1 MPSYDDDLPTQQ
13 EEYLLKQLVDNIEQQ
28 ERIQALIELKNLI
41 IGSKR
46 CKIAFY
52 RVGILEILFNLLK
65 EFSSSI
71 NIDILIEILDCI
83 SSFAKSNN
91 KNLLNRLIELGFIEQ
106 ILILLTIQIDS
117 NHFYESC
124 LRCLRSFFLSKF
136 FSNPYL
142 TPIPFILLCDE
153 NKHETI
159 PSISQTKNF
168 LLNDKY
174 CPVDIL
180 FENSQTF
187 NIFHCLL
194 SISKSTQISIIE
206 ILCCACINNERQN
219 LIVEMNFIESIMH
232 LLVENIFYNNKINLV
247 SLANEY
253 LIGVCLKFF
262 CSICYENVAVAQRL
276 QTTISTETNQILFEI
291 ISNLFNK
298 LNRPVII
305 SYYASKFFVNLCKTK
320 VLSCDDSYISH
331 KALTTLVHLC
341 TKSIINKCIYLYIA
355 CLDTLTYLLNGNST
369 LHHIAMYT
377 EQLLSKL
384 FSYLFTPNKIFD
396 ETIDEAILIKIRSS
410 ALTLLAVLSS
420 HHEDIKKRIA
430 DQENLI
436 STAIECYH
444 SPHLSLKLASLCL
457 FHGLSRSVHQLRTTF
472 NDTTCDILLDAI
484 KSSDLSLVRIAS
496 SVISNSVLEFST
508 CRTKLLSDGILDILL
523 SFLTHPDH
531 ELSINGMWA
540 LRNLSYLSTL
550 KIKQD
555 IINGLTID
563 RIYSLL
569 EQCTDERFLICLLSL
584 LRNIFNEK
592 DTETLLPMFNST
604 KLLTILQTMNDK
616 NYSEEIYREVN
627 LLIDHINSSNNSS
640 QQRLLSDL
648 VNPTCRTSLFPEY
661 ACDEMDQL
669 DCS

>member
-13 EEYLLKQLVDNIEQQ
+13 EEYLLKQLVDNVESQK
-28 ERIQALIELKNLI
+28 RIQTLIELKNLI

-52 RVGILEILFNLLK
+52 HVGLLEILYNLLK
-65 EFSSSI
+65 EYSSPI
-71 NIDILIEILDCI
+71 NIDILIEILDSI

-91 KNLLNRLIELGFIEQ
+91 KNLLKHLIELGFIEQ

-124 LRCLRSFFLSKF
+124 LRCLRSFFLSKI
-136 FSNPYL
+136 FSNSYL
-142 TPIPFILLCDE
+142 TSIPFILLCDE

-159 PSISQTKNF
+159 TCILQRENF
-168 LLNDKY
+168 LFNDNY

-180 FENSQTF
+180 FENSQTL
-187 NIFHCLL
+187 NIFYRLL
-194 SISKSTQISIIE
+194 TISKSIQILIIE
-206 ILCCACINNERQN
+206 ILCCSCVNNERQN
-219 LIVEMNFIESIMH
+219 QIVEKDFIEFIMH
-232 LLVENIFYNNKINLV
+232 LLVENIFYNNKINLL

-253 LIGVCLKFF
+253 LTGVCLKFF
-262 CSICYENVAVAQRL
+262 CSICYENVDVAQRL
-276 QTTISTETNQILFEI
+276 QTTISTETNQTLCQI
-291 ISNLFNK
+291 ISNLLNTI
-298 LNRPVII
+298 NRPVII
-305 SYYASKFFVNLCKTK
+305 SYYASKFFVNLCKAK
-320 VLSCDDSYISH
+320 VLSCDDPYISH
-331 KALTTLVHLC
+331 KALTTLIHLC
-341 TKSIINKCIYLYIA
+341 TKSIMNKCIYLYIA
-355 CLDTLTYLLNGNST
+355 CLETLIYLLNGNST

-396 ETIDEAILIKIRSS
+396 EIIDETILMKIRSS
-410 ALTLLAVLSS
+410 SLILLAVLSS

-436 STAIECYH
+436 PTAIEFYH

-472 NDTTCDILLDAI
+472 NDTICDILLDAI
-484 KSSDLSLVRIAS
+484 KSSDLSLVKIAS

-508 CRTKLLSDGILDILL
+508 CRTRLLSGGILDILV

-531 ELSINGMWA
+531 ELSINGIWA

-550 KIKQD
+550 KVKQD

-592 DTETLLPMFNST
+592 DTEILLPMFNSI
-604 KLLTILQTMNDK
+604 KLLTILQIINEK
-616 NYSEEIYREVN
+616 NYSEEIHREVN
-627 LLIDHINSSNNSS
+627 LLIDHLNSSNNSS
-640 QQRLLSDL
+640 QQRLSSDS

>member
-13 EEYLLKQLVDNIEQQ
+13 EEYLLKQLVDNVESQK
-28 ERIQALIELKNLI
+28 RIQTLIELKNLI

-52 RVGILEILFNLLK
+52 HVGLLEILYNLLK
-65 EFSSSI
+65 EYSSSI
-71 NIDILIEILDCI
+71 NIDILIEILDSI

-91 KNLLNRLIELGFIEQ
+91 KNLLKHLIELGFIEQ
-106 ILILLTIQIDS
+106 ILILLTIQINS

-136 FSNPYL
+136 FSNSYL
-142 TPIPFILLCDE
+142 TSIPFILLCDE

-159 PSISQTKNF
+159 TCILQRENF
-168 LLNDKY
+168 LFNDNY

-180 FENSQTF
+180 FENSQTLD
-187 NIFHCLL
+187 IFYRLL
-194 SISKSTQISIIE
+194 TISKSIQILIIE
-206 ILCCACINNERQN
+206 ILCCSCVNNERQN
-219 LIVEMNFIESIMH
+219 QIVEKDFIEFIMH
-232 LLVENIFYNNKINLV
+232 LLVENIFYNNKINLL

-253 LIGVCLKFF
+253 LTGVCLKFF
-262 CSICYENVAVAQRL
+262 CSICYENVDVAQRL
-276 QTTISTETNQILFEI
+276 QTTISTETNQTLCQI
-291 ISNLFNK
+291 ISNLLNTI
-298 LNRPVII
+298 NRPVII
-305 SYYASKFFVNLCKTK
+305 SYYASKFFVNLCKAK
-320 VLSCDDSYISH
+320 VLSCDDPYISH
-331 KALTTLVHLC
+331 KALTTLIHLC
-341 TKSIINKCIYLYIA
+341 TKSIMNKCIYLYIA
-355 CLDTLTYLLNGNST
+355 CLETLIYLLNGNST

-396 ETIDEAILIKIRSS
+396 EIIDETILMKIRSS
-410 ALTLLAVLSS
+410 SLILLAVLSS

-436 STAIECYH
+436 PTAIEFYH

-472 NDTTCDILLDAI
+472 NDTICDILLDAI
-484 KSSDLSLVRIAS
+484 KSSDLSLVKIAS

-508 CRTKLLSDGILDILL
+508 CRTRLLSGGILDILV

-531 ELSINGMWA
+531 ELSINGIWA

-550 KIKQD
+550 KVKQD
-555 IINGLTID
+555 LINGLTID

-592 DTETLLPMFNST
+592 DTEILLPMFNSI
-604 KLLTILQTMNDK
+604 KLLTILQIINEK
-616 NYSEEIYREVN
+616 NYSEEIHREVN
-627 LLIDHINSSNNSS
+627 LLIDHLNSSNNSS
-640 QQRLLSDL
+640 QQRLSSDS